1 MASNNESALR
11 TLAAQVANLSV
22 QVALEAQSKEEAEAA
37 LQEAHQTIQ
46 ALRENAPQEGV
57 VVDGD

>member
-22 QVALEAQSKEEAEAA
+22 QVALESQAKEELEAA
-37 LQEAHQTIQ
+37 LQEAHQKIQ
-46 ALRENAPQEGV
+46 ELQQQAPQEGV
-57 VVDGD
+57 VVDGS

>member
-22 QVALEAQSKEEAEAA
+22 QVALETQAKEDAETA
-37 LQEAHQTIQ
+37 LQQAHITI
-46 ALRENAPQEGV
+46 AELRESVPQEGV
-57 VVDGD
+57 VVNGD

>member
-22 QVALEAQSKEEAEAA
+22 QVALEGQSREEAEAA
-37 LQEAHQTIQ
+37 LQEAHQTIARLQ
-46 ALRENAPQEGV
+46 ETAPVEGV
-57 VVDGD
+57 VVDGS

>member
-1 MASNNESALR
+1 MASNNEPALR

-22 QVALEAQSKEEAEAA
+22 QVALEAQAKEEAEAA

-46 ALRENAPQEGV
+46 ELRNSAPVEGV
-57 VVDGD
+57 VVDGS